1 MYISG
6 MFTLNGSTSRK
17 PAVQNCVGQ
26 AGRVIAAEGM
36 PMQIQFCNG
45 DVLTS
50 NLICSVK
57 SYALGRALKIV
68 TMSGT
73 VYQMAATCC

>member
-6 MFTLNGSTSRK
+6 MFTLNGCSSSK
-17 PAVQNCVGQ
+17 KAVQKCVGQ

-45 DVLTS
+45 DILTS
-50 NLICSVK
+50 NLVRSVK
-57 SYALGRALKIV
+57 CNALARAITVITL
-68 TMSGT
+68 SGT

>member
-6 MFTLNGSTSRK
+6 MFTLNGSNSSK
-17 PAVQNCVGQ
+17 KAVQNCVGL
-26 AGRVIAAEGM
+26 AGRVIAAVGM
-36 PMQIQFCNG
+36 PMQIQFGNG

-50 NLICSVK
+50 TKVRSVK
-57 SYALGRALKIV
+57 CNALARAITVV